1 MGNGIAAQ
9 QTGRLAGY
17 TPVHL
22 GLVGQIATSWGVAGG
37 LLGAVVVTGHMV
49 AGQLSGSLGFLT
61 TTIFF
66 VAGSLI
72 GFLHGGLV
80 GYVSRPPEVSRQ
92 LALRRLA
99 LASVYAVPAML
110 TGWVVALGLAVTP
123 AALTSGRPALAL
135 PALLGWA
142 GLVGVVTWATV
153 ETRRGLPNLFARWPE
168 SRALLVVLG
177 LLFLALLPFF
187 LGSRPEIWLLH
198 VRPTGTAAVFMAVGA
213 TAWIGG
219 PLVTLGL
226 LAVRAWRRSHAALG
240 GSGS

>member
-1 MGNGIAAQ
+1 MNPRGAMGNGIAAQ

-22 GLVGQIATSWGVAGG
+22 GLVGQVATSWGVTGG

-72 GFLHGGLV
+72 GFLHGGIV

-92 LALRRLA
+92 LALKRLG

-123 AALTSGRPALAL
+123 TVLSSGRPALAV
-135 PALLGWA
+135 PALIGWI

-153 ETRRGLPNLFARWPE
+153 ETRRALPNLFARWPE
-168 SRALLVVLG
+168 SRALLLVLG

-198 VRPTGTAAVFMAVGA
+198 VHPTGTAAVFMAVGA

-219 PLVTLGL
+219 PLVALGL
-226 LAVRAWRRSHAALG
+226 LAVRAWRRSHP
-240 GSGS
+240 

>member
-1 MGNGIAAQ
+1 MGNGMAAVEA
-9 QTGRLAGY
+9 GRLTGY
-17 TPVHL
+17 SPAHL

-49 AGQLSGSLGFLT
+49 AGQLSGSIGFLT
-61 TTIFF
+61 TTLFF
-66 VAGSLI
+66 VAGSLV
-72 GFLHGGLV
+72 GFLHGGIV

-92 LALRRLA
+92 LALKRLA
-99 LASVYAVPAML
+99 LAAVYAVPAML
-110 TGWVVALGLAVTP
+110 IGWILALSLALTP
-123 AALTSGRPALAL
+123 AAFRSGLTPLMFPAA
-135 PALLGWA
+135 LGWL
-142 GLVGVVTWATV
+142 GLMGVMTWASI

-177 LLFLALLPFF
+177 VLFLALLPFF
-187 LGSRPEIWLLH
+187 LGSRPEIWLIQ

-226 LAVRAWRRSHAALG
+226 LAVRAWRRGHAQ
-240 GSGS
+240 

>member
-1 MGNGIAAQ
+1 MGNGIAAP

-17 TPVHL
+17 SPAHL

-61 TTIFF
+61 TTLFF
-66 VAGSLI
+66 VAGSLV

-80 GYVSRPPEVSRQ
+80 GYVSRPPHVSRQ
-92 LALRRLA
+92 LALKRLA

-110 TGWVVALGLAVTP
+110 TGWVVALAL
-123 AALTSGRPALAL
+123 ALTPTALSSGRPALAI
-135 PALLGWA
+135 PAILGWL
-142 GLVGVVTWATV
+142 GLIGVVAWATV
-153 ETRRGLPNLFARWPE
+153 ETRQGLPNLFARWPE

-187 LGSRPEIWLLH
+187 LGSRPEIWLLQ

-226 LAVRAWRRSHAALG
+226 LAIRAWRRGHAQ
-240 GSGS
+240 